1 MFGSIIKEQL
11 ILCIFYARESFIN
24 LLSGA
29 GKMTFFSHLHV
40 HSEYSL
46 MESTIK
52 IKDLVNIASI
62 NGMKA
67 VALADKYVMSG
78 AIEFYK
84 EAVRNNIKPIIGC
97 EICVRNSGVLSHLIL
112 LVENIRG
119 YGNLCRIVSKSHLE
133 KKGLLPTVEFSSL
146 RALASDSLQ
155 RK

>member
-1 MFGSIIKEQL
+1 
-11 ILCIFYARESFIN
+11 
-24 LLSGA
+24 
-29 GKMTFFSHLHV
+29 
-40 HSEYSL
+40 